1 MVICQGDCNGVYANA
16 VAPLFPKSVGFEAY
30 IQPNTGHI
38 LTTAVSQG
46 HLIFLNVLTVSSTML
61 REVIRSS
68 PTTSRRM
75 ACDLLLSRPT
85 T

>member
-46 HLIFLNVLTVSSTML
+46 HLVFLNALIVSSTML
-61 REVIRSS
+61 REVIGSS
-68 PTTSRRM
+68 PITSRRM
-75 ACDLLLSRPT
+75 ACDLLLPRPIT
-85 T
+85 